1 VLATC
6 GIRLTTHRAQVL
18 SSPLAD
24 TVADA
29 VVTSQL
35 IWQDGVPYLGA
46 RTSAADVQACL
57 AHRAAPANAAAVP
70 ANAGVADVSAAQLH
84 DGAPAPANASL
95 PPSTQTANIAP
106 NINATFTLYKQSYEL
121 AKLYNAVQ
129 EQGGWPAVSCC

>member
-1 VLATC
+1 VSATC

-24 TVADA
+24 TLADA

-35 IWQDGVPYLGA
+35 IWHDGVPYLGA

-57 AHRAAPANAAAVP
+57 AHRAALANSAAVP

-106 NINATFTLYKQSYEL
+106 NINVTFILYKQSYEL